1 MEKDKL
7 PIVTLKSKK
16 NLIEGVILHQ
26 LKINSDERGTLVETL
41 KTDWPD
47 VYDPQNLPFAMQYF
61 SVTKPNIARDEN
73 FWHVHKFQNDRFVV
87 LGGDVVVAVYDPR
100 ENSKTRGFLNL
111 FPMGQSQEEQNQFLL
126 LIPAGTYH
134 GFLVV
139 SQKEA
144 TLLNFP
150 TKLYDLSEEGRV
162 SHSEANVL
170 LGDKTPF
177 SWNLVR
183 EAFK

>member
-1 MEKDKL
+1 M
-7 PIVTLKSKK
+7 
-16 NLIEGVILHQ
+16 
-26 LKINSDERGTLVETL
+26 
-41 KTDWPD
+41 
-47 VYDPQNLPFAMQYF
+47 
-61 SVTKPNIARDEN
+61 
-73 FWHVHKFQNDRFVV
+73 
-87 LGGDVVVAVYDPR
+87 AVYDPR
-100 ENSKTRGFLNL
+100 ENSKTRGVLNL
-111 FPMGQSQEEQNQFLL
+111 FPMGQSQSENNQFLI

-150 TKLYDLSEEGRV
+150 TKLYDLSDEGRV
-162 SHSEANVL
+162 PHGEANVL
-170 LGDKTPF
+170 LGNKIPF